1 MQANPVIGIDLG
13 TTNSEVAVISGG
25 QPEIVPERGE
35 MILPSCV
42 GVDVDGRILVG
53 RQALN
58 QLAAAP
64 ERTVASVK
72 RRMGLD
78 ERIPLGEQEYLPQEI
93 SAFVLKSLKERAEAA
108 LGQKVERAVITVPA
122 YFTDAQRQATRDA
135 GRIAGL
141 KVERIINEPTAA
153 ALAYESS
160 SEERRKI
167 LVYDLGGGTFDVSVV
182 SIEAGIVE
190 VLASAGDNE
199 LGGNDFDEV
208 IVKRLNEHIEAT
220 LDAPGIREDASLQ
233 ARLRRTAERAKIEL
247 SSEPYTRIEEDHV
260 ATVDGVA
267 KHLTFELSRDEFESM
282 IEDMLARTMQSV
294 STALTDA
301 NIVPSEL
308 DRVLLVGG
316 STRIP
321 MVSRLLRQRLGHEP
335 HGEVD
340 PDLCV
345 GLGAGVQAGMEMGLD
360 MKAILVDITPY
371 TFGTSALGDLYG
383 APYAHMYV
391 PIIRRNAKLP
401 ATHTEVFYTVHDD
414 QEEVEID
421 VYQGED
427 PDALKNVRIGRFNFK
442 GLNRRKGAREE
453 GILFTYSLDLD
464 GLLHVRAVERASGQE
479 IRGIVENAFTAASDE
494 EVAASRERIERD
506 WGTGDEAIP
515 VTEEAIAETGA
526 GGPTKEPDEDVANV
540 LERAEN
546 ALESAPG
553 EDRDELVNLMED
565 LRDALKQGRAEDANE
580 IRTKL
585 EELLFYL
592 E

>member
-1 MQANPVIGIDLG
+1 MPAEPVIGIDLG
-13 TTNSEVAVISGG
+13 TTNSEVAVVSRG
-25 QPEIVPERGE
+25 QPEIVPEDGNL
-35 MILPSCV
+35 ILPSCV
-42 GVDVDGRILVG
+42 GVDADGRIIVG

-64 ERTVASVK
+64 ERTVSSVK
-72 RRMGLD
+72 RRMGS
-78 ERIPLGEQEYLPQEI
+78 EEPIQLGEQEYLPQEI
-93 SAFVLKSLKERAEAA
+93 SAFVLKSLKERAEAV
-108 LGQKVERAVITVPA
+108 LGQNVERAVITVPA

-153 ALAYESS
+153 ALAYESGT
-160 SEERRKI
+160 EAHRKV

-182 SIEAGIVE
+182 SMEAGIVE

-199 LGGNDFDEV
+199 LGGNDFDDV
-208 IVKRLNEHIEAT
+208 IVNRLNEHIEAT
-220 LDAPGIREDASLQ
+220 LDAAGFREDASLQ
-233 ARLRRTAERAKIEL
+233 ARLRRAAERAKIEL
-247 SSEPYTRIEEDHV
+247 SSDPYTLIQEDHV

-267 KHLTFELSRDEFESM
+267 KHLTYELSRDEFESM

-301 NIVPSEL
+301 NVVPSEL

-321 MVSRLLRQRLGHEP
+321 MVTRLLRQRLGHEP

-345 GLGAGVQAGMEMGLD
+345 GLGAGVQAGMEMGQD

-371 TFGTSALGDLYG
+371 TFGTSALGELYG
-383 APYAHMYV
+383 MPYAHMYV

-401 ATHTEVFYTVHDD
+401 VTQTEVFYTVHDD
-414 QEEVEID
+414 QEEVEIE

-427 PDALKNVRIGRFNFK
+427 LDALKNVQIGKFNFK
-442 GLNRRKGAREE
+442 GLNRRKGARQE

-464 GLLHVRAVERASGQE
+464 GLLHVRAVERATGQE
-479 IRGIVENAFTAASDE
+479 IRGVVENAFTAASDE

-506 WGTGDEAIP
+506 WGDGGEAIP
-515 VTEEAIAETGA
+515 VVEESAVDEGEESPAE
-526 GGPTKEPDEDVANV
+526 EPDESFANV

-553 EDRDELVNLMED
+553 EDREELVNLMED
-565 LRDALKQGRAEDANE
+565 LRDALKQGRTADAGS
-580 IRTKL
+580 IQTKL